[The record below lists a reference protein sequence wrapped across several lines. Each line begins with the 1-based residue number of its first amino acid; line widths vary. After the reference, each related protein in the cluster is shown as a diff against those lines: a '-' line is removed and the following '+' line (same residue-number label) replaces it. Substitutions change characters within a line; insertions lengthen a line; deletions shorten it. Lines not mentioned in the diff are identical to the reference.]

1 MANVTIGKV
10 EIRMRGVSR
19 ADARRAIANLGPA
32 LQRALAGSTA
42 PITSATKLDVKVARG
57 GSALADRIAA
67 PLAKSLRGG
76 SR

>member
-1 MANVTIGKV
+1 MANVKIDKIS
-10 EIRMRGVSR
+10 IRMRGVSP

-32 LQRALAGSTA
+32 LQRALASSTA
-42 PITSATKLDVKVARG
+42 PIASAAKLDVKVARG
-57 GSALADRIAA
+57 HGALADQIAA

>member
-1 MANVTIGKV
+1 MANVTIGKLA
-10 EIRMRGVSR
+10 IRMRGVSR

-32 LQRALAGSTA
+32 LQRALAGSNA
-42 PITSATKLDVKVARG
+42 QITSATKLDVKVPRG
-57 GSALADRIAA
+57 AGTLADRIAG

>member
-10 EIRMRGVSR
+10 SIRMRGVSPT
-19 ADARRAIANLGPA
+19 DARRAIANLGPA

-42 PITSATKLDVKVARG
+42 PIAPAAKLDVKVPRG
-57 GSALADRIAA
+57 RGALADRIAG

>member
-10 EIRMRGVSR
+10 AIRLRGISR
-19 ADARRAIANLGPA
+19 TDARRAIANLGPA
-32 LQRALAGSTA
+32 LQRALAASTA

-57 GSALADRIAA
+57 PGTLADRIAA

>member
-1 MANVTIGKV
+1 MANVTIGKLA
-10 EIRMRGVSR
+10 IRMRGVSR

-32 LQRALAGSTA
+32 LQRALARSNA
-42 PITSATKLDVKVARG
+42 PITSATKLDVAVPRG
-57 GSALADRIAA
+57 GGTLADRIAG

>member
-10 EIRMRGVSR
+10 SIRMRGVSR

-32 LQRALAGSTA
+32 LQQALATPA
-42 PITSATKLDVKVARG
+42 PPIAPAAKLDVKVPRG
-57 GSALADRIAA
+57 RGPLADRIAV
-67 PLAKSLRGG
+67 PLAKVLRGG